1 MGRNYA
7 GILGFLA
14 FGVMVVRG
22 VGLGWGVDGVI
33 LSAVVSLIAFAAVG
47 FIAGVLAEQWVE
59 EAVRIRFQQALAA
72 RAEASV
78 PTPAERPRAAG
89 EKARPAS

>member
-59 EAVRIRFQQALAA
+59 EAVRIRLAGPRGPRGSGA
-72 RAEASV
+72 
-78 PTPAERPRAAG
+78 PTPAERPRTAG